1 MPDPNISMTS
11 LKCPN
16 CQAPLPHVPGAKVL
30 VCQYCNTPVRIVERE
45 ENPDGTCPARDST
58 GRCLTHQRLRIVQF
72 HMSANRNAHRQ
83 AEGIKIMFDV
93 FLQDPGIRKIAVIKA
108 INATTGLGLA
118 DAKELVEESDAGTL
132 PTVGWNVSQSEADRI
147 KEIFEEAGAL
157 VSIVKRY
164 PTE

>member
-1 MPDPNISMTS
+1 
-11 LKCPN
+11 
-16 CQAPLPHVPGAKVL
+16 
-30 VCQYCNTPVRIVERE
+30 
-45 ENPDGTCPARDST
+45 
-58 GRCLTHQRLRIVQF
+58 
-72 HMSANRNAHRQ
+72 MSANRNAHRQ

-132 PTVGWNVSQSEADRI
+132 PTVAWNVSQSEADKI

-157 VSIVKRY
+157 VSIVERY